1 MREDA
6 AKDGFDMRV
15 EIIHIGDELLLGET
29 NPYPKELIALTRG
42 KGARIGMV
50 SVVGDD
56 CSDITRLMK
65 SANDSGVDI
74 LVMTGG
80 LGPTLDDITRKVVA
94 DYLGTGLEV
103 VPEAVEWFKDSL
115 KRLYG
120 IEMEMKEEFYRMTR
134 VPKGS
139 VALRNIAGT
148 ACGIEAVK
156 GGMRIFCLPGFPK
169 EMLPMYEEYV
179 LPRIEREEIH
189 EKEVVAFLPE
199 CFMEPLF
206 QEVITDFEV
215 RISSRPSEKWK
226 EKGTRVTLK
235 GKRKTEVEKAAALL
249 KQLIQKSEIEY
260 RQED

>member
-1 MREDA
+1 M
-6 AKDGFDMRV
+6 KI

-42 KGARIGMV
+42 KGARIGMI

-56 CSDITRLMK
+56 HSDITRLMK
-65 SANDSGVDI
+65 SASDSGVDI

-94 DYLGTGLEV
+94 DYLGKELEV

-115 KRLYG
+115 NRLYG
-120 IEMEMKEEFYRMTR
+120 IDMEMKEEFYRMTR
-134 VPKGS
+134 VPKSS

-148 ACGIEAVK
+148 ACGIEALRE
-156 GGMRIFCLPGFPK
+156 GMRIFCLPGFPK

-179 LPRIEREEIH
+179 LPRIEREEIY

-206 QEVITDFEV
+206 QEVITEFEV

-226 EKGTRVTLK
+226 EKGTRVTLR
-235 GKRKTEVEKAAALL
+235 GKRTEVEKAAALL
-249 KQLIQKSEIEY
+249 EQLIRKSETEY
-260 RQED
+260 RQEV